1 MSKKAAKTLFKDK
14 INIYVSECLSTN
26 DFLIQFIKKNNNDE
40 GINVQLD
47 ANVTKHRVTLALAGR

>member
-1 MSKKAAKTLFKDK
+1 MA
-14 INIYVSECLSTN
+14 SEYARNAPSS
-26 DFLIQFIKKNNNDE
+26 DDDNDE